1 MVLLELLYL
10 VLLISMIIY
19 TSYFAANW
27 ILNQILTVQHLFM
40 FNSFEWQIITIII
53 MFLEY
58 IILYNIFLYFGDY
71 IL

>member
-27 ILNQILTVQHLFM
+27 ILNKILTVQHLFM

>member
-10 VLLISMIIY
+10 ILLISMIIY